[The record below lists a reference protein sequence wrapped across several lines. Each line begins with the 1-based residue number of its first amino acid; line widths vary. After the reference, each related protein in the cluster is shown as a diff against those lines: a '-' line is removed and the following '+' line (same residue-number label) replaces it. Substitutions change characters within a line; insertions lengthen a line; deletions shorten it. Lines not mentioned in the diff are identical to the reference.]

1 MTDRRNI
8 SHHHPPLPLPL
19 MCPQVIPAWSIHI
32 GERRRREGKMRYLVE
47 MRKNGEEWR
56 LIEYGK
62 EGELAQQGRQ
72 MQVGKGRR
80 ERTTDRA
87 RVLVLC
93 VWNPNSSPCTQSL
106 DTLKSPP
113 QGLWGAVEM
122 NQDAPGAEPAIGEPL
137 IHCTLL
143 HSLLCA
149 AATLSHL
156 ISHFSVEIGYSG
168 VSPGD
173 YPIWG

>member
-1 MTDRRNI
+1 
-8 SHHHPPLPLPL
+8 
-19 MCPQVIPAWSIHI
+19 
-32 GERRRREGKMRYLVE
+32 
-47 MRKNGEEWR
+47 
-56 LIEYGK
+56 
-62 EGELAQQGRQ
+62 
-72 MQVGKGRR
+72 
-80 ERTTDRA
+80 
-87 RVLVLC
+87 
-93 VWNPNSSPCTQSL
+93 
-106 DTLKSPP
+106 
-113 QGLWGAVEM
+113 M

-149 AATLSHL
+149 AAALSHL